1 MPPCIFIL
9 FQLRE
14 EDTKGFWEGQIGIKQ
29 RRYIDI
35 KVPFDDV
42 KEIRDESVFS
52 EKNNYSL
59 QDLLSLFLS
68 VPAFLKFATVKGEHT
83 WNSLLQNFIN
93 EFLKIL
99 DLPLDTDP
107 VNVKM
112 KARHNYFVIMGR
124 KS

>member
-1 MPPCIFIL
+1 M
-9 FQLRE
+9 RE

-29 RRYIDI
+29 RRYVDI
-35 KVPFDDV
+35 KVPFDEV
-42 KEIRDESVFS
+42 KEIRDDSIFAEQD
-52 EKNNYSL
+52 NYSL
-59 QDLLSLFLS
+59 QDLLNLFLS
-68 VPAFLKFATVKGEHT
+68 VPAFLKFAEAKGEQT

-107 VNVKM
+107 ACVKM
-112 KARHNYFVIMGR
+112 KARHKYFLIMGR